1 MRKIVAL
8 VILVLGLGVAAAEA
22 AHIRG
27 HYGGVPAVQPA
38 PLPWHPQPS
47 PGYRGYAPPPQPQ
60 YAPQP
65 QHRPV
70 YVPPPPLGPN
80 HPPRRGPNV
89 CEAINCD

>member
-1 MRKIVAL
+1 MYRIVAF
-8 VILVLGLGVAAAEA
+8 ILLGLGVSATTAEA

-38 PLPWHPQPS
+38 PLPWHPQPA
-47 PGYRGYAPPPQPQ
+47 PGYRDYAPPQRQPS
-60 YAPQP
+60 YAPP
-65 QHRPV
+65 QRPV
-70 YVPPPPLGPN
+70 YVAPPPLGPN